1 MTVEWHACC
10 TVHVSSRSV
19 GATLRTAIHLLLTYL
34 LSYLHPSYSWVYCQ
48 WVRTRST
55 AGHFAHLYCF
65 LGRDDSYASRRD
77 VQAAN
82 VTYVMTG
89 ITSIIDELFEN

>member
-1 MTVEWHACC
+1 MI
-10 TVHVSSRSV
+10 SDR
-19 GATLRTAIHLLLTYL
+19 
-34 LSYLHPSYSWVYCQ
+34 
-48 WVRTRST
+48 
-55 AGHFAHLYCF
+55 F

-77 VQAAN
+77 VKAAN